1 MSFIRNSAK
10 IIENKQNNFQ
20 KDIENESY
28 MKKKIYNL
36 FKNEFEETLPDILL
50 IKGVQFIDNVKN
62 GVLLVLEN
70 TYTDQCLT
78 NEKLKDILEIGLNE
92 VKNEYKNNYT
102 LLSESWDEYERNTKK
117 RIGDNKFETLINFR
131 KHCFGSEDFASHNCQ
146 HKQNRFIIIKDKKGE
161 KKFVICQACKKVY
174 YTSFIKCKC
183 KKCNLDFYSNLL
195 KDDEDS
201 TLLPATWEKYHCPQ
215 ILNEEMKCIK
225 CNEQFMINMK
235 TGNLCCSNKAC
246 NFVVNP
252 MKILWLCTQCGKEF
266 KSKAIPYN
274 PLEITLVKKV
284 IRQTLL
290 LKHRAHPN
298 KLPCCD
304 LNVYFTDFYHKKIC
318 RGILFEGELND
329 KMIIVCEKC
338 KAINFHERFL
348 WTCPKC
354 GKKFRDIIN
363 ILTEEQIEKNNKKGI
378 TPDIIEK
385 EKNEE
390 MWDKFKKSSLKAV
403 IDSPVKKDKN
413 FKGIYQMLIA
423 RKENFEE
430 DVLANFRMKN
440 SGSSNI
446 PDKYEGND
454 IYEDKADKKNKD
466 NNPSEEIKITP
477 KKSPNESPKKSPY
490 KSPKKSPYKSPTKN
504 IYISPKKKGILKKK
518 NLNSPPKSPIRSPK
532 KVVINLEKS
541 EDDVTIDNDDDSIIE
556 IEETETEEEEDQNNK
571 KENKIIK
578 KSIKKSMKRSIK
590 EKTIGK
596 EISEKD
602 KEKEDKEKEKEAD
615 KQVNNLIYLNKISG
629 ISDHLLNHINKR
641 MNHILSNLKIP
652 LINID
657 DYTFNRKLGEGSYG
671 IIFSVVSNI
680 DNKKYAIKKIIA
692 RTLNEIDSF
701 TKEFEL
707 VYDCDHPNIMKIYGI
722 SIRILDSTTYA
733 LYVLMEKANND
744 WDREIKRRLQKRKK
758 YTEMELIKI
767 IRDLSDALLFL
778 QKKLKLSHRDI
789 KPQNILV
796 FDNGVYKL
804 ADFGEAKEVKISKQ
818 LNTLR
823 GTELYMSPALYEGLK
838 QGKNNVSHDPFKSD
852 VFSLGFCLLYASS
865 LNFEL
870 LYEARDNDN
879 GNIINRILNKSFIRK
894 IYSDKLIAIL
904 YNMLLFDEKERF
916 SFEELIKFIDD
927 NYGKK

>member
-1 MSFIRNSAK
+1 
-10 IIENKQNNFQ
+10 
-20 KDIENESY
+20 
-28 MKKKIYNL
+28 
-36 FKNEFEETLPDILL
+36 
-50 IKGVQFIDNVKN
+50 
-62 GVLLVLEN
+62 
-70 TYTDQCLT
+70 
-78 NEKLKDILEIGLNE
+78 
-92 VKNEYKNNYT
+92 
-102 LLSESWDEYERNTKK
+102 
-117 RIGDNKFETLINFR
+117 
-131 KHCFGSEDFASHNCQ
+131 
-146 HKQNRFIIIKDKKGE
+146 
-161 KKFVICQACKKVY
+161 
-174 YTSFIKCKC
+174 
-183 KKCNLDFYSNLL
+183 
-195 KDDEDS
+195 
-201 TLLPATWEKYHCPQ
+201 
-215 ILNEEMKCIK
+215 
-225 CNEQFMINMK
+225 
-235 TGNLCCSNKAC
+235 
-246 NFVVNP
+246 
-252 MKILWLCTQCGKEF
+252 
-266 KSKAIPYN
+266 
-274 PLEITLVKKV
+274 
-284 IRQTLL
+284 
-290 LKHRAHPN
+290 
-298 KLPCCD
+298 
-304 LNVYFTDFYHKKIC
+304 
-318 RGILFEGELND
+318 
-329 KMIIVCEKC
+329 
-338 KAINFHERFL
+338 
-348 WTCPKC
+348 
-354 GKKFRDIIN
+354 
-363 ILTEEQIEKNNKKGI
+363 
-378 TPDIIEK
+378 
-385 EKNEE
+385 
-390 MWDKFKKSSLKAV
+390 
-403 IDSPVKKDKN
+403 
-413 FKGIYQMLIA
+413 
-423 RKENFEE
+423 
-430 DVLANFRMKN
+430 
-440 SGSSNI
+440 
-446 PDKYEGND
+446 
-454 IYEDKADKKNKD
+454 
-466 NNPSEEIKITP
+466 
-477 KKSPNESPKKSPY
+477 
-490 KSPKKSPYKSPTKN
+490 
-504 IYISPKKKGILKKK
+504 
-518 NLNSPPKSPIRSPK
+518 
-532 KVVINLEKS
+532 
-541 EDDVTIDNDDDSIIE
+541 
-556 IEETETEEEEDQNNK
+556 
-571 KENKIIK
+571 
-578 KSIKKSMKRSIK
+578 MKRSIK

-602 KEKEDKEKEKEAD
+602 KEKEDKEKEKEED